1 MANNHLVLLAGAT
14 GLVGGLALSGLL
26 RRAEAEHFRV
36 CAPTRRALKLTHP
49 RLDNIVVD
57 PANAAGM
64 QQILQALSAKGMPV
78 SSFICALGTTLRA
91 AGSKDAFAAIDRDLV
106 LALADIARQRGARQA
121 LLVSSV
127 GANPRSSNF
136 YLRIKGEVETGMVA
150 AGFERVDI
158 LQPGLLLGERAGPPR
173 AGERI
178 AIHLAPIYNM
188 LLAGPLRRY
197 RAIDAKTV
205 AAALIAL
212 NGAAGN
218 GVARL
223 TYSEIVGAASAA
235 SL

>member
-1 MANNHLVLLAGAT
+1 
-14 GLVGGLALSGLL
+14 
-26 RRAEAEHFRV
+26 
-36 CAPTRRALKLTHP
+36 
-49 RLDNIVVD
+49 
-57 PANAAGM
+57 
-64 QQILQALSAKGMPV
+64 
-78 SSFICALGTTLRA
+78 
-91 AGSKDAFAAIDRDLV
+91 
-106 LALADIARQRGARQA
+106 
-121 LLVSSV
+121 
-127 GANPRSSNF
+127 
-136 YLRIKGEVETGMVA
+136 
-150 AGFERVDI
+150 
-158 LQPGLLLGERAGPPR
+158 LLGERAGPPR

-197 RAIDAKTV
+197 RAIDAKSV